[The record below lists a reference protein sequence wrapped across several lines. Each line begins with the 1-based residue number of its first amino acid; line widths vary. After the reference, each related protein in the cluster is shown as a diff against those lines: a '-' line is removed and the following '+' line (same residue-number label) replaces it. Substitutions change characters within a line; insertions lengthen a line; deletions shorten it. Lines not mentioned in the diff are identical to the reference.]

1 MAGLVKQ
8 LQEQTGFS
16 ESECMI
22 ADYLL
27 KNFRMLAGRSTR
39 QLAKDTYT
47 NSAAIVRFSQKLGF
61 GGYTEFKVQFL
72 AEMLQYV
79 NRPHGAELLM
89 TDRDSVHSILD
100 KVTSIEIDAL
110 KDTRSMLDPGEF
122 MRALHLLS
130 KTEHVDFYA
139 MDNNLDIANMAASS
153 FIMANKCST
162 VHAAMTMQY
171 LQATGAPKEHVAF
184 FISRTGENR
193 MLLDIAKTA
202 QAAGQSHPVDYGFTG
217 VDAGFAGGQRVP
229 CRHGKAYGGTG
240 TARVSAGSEVRDG
253 YSFCLIDD
261 AGRLSQYAAERR
273 MAQPTFS
280 LLNKIML

>member
-8 LQEQTGFS
+8 LQEQAGFS

-22 ADYLL
+22 AESLL
-27 KNFRMLAGRSTR
+27 KNFRMLAGMSTR

-72 AEMLQYV
+72 AEMLQYI
-79 NRPHGAELLM
+79 NRPHGAELQM

-110 KDTRSMLDPGEF
+110 KDTRAMLDPSEF

-162 VHAAMTMQY
+162 VHSAMTMQY
-171 LQATGAPKEHVAF
+171 LQATGAPKEHIGF

-193 MLLDIAKTA
+193 MLLDIARLLKLRGNPILLITA
-202 QAAGQSHPVDYGFTG
+202 SPESTLAGMADSVFRVATVKRMEELGPRVFLLGAKYVTDILFALLMTRVDYHN
-217 VDAGFAGGQRVP
+217 AQQ
-229 CRHGKAYGGTG
+229 K
-240 TARVSAGSEVRDG
+240 EEW
-253 YSFCLIDD
+253 
-261 AGRLSQYAAERR
+261 LSKHFHY
-273 MAQPTFS
+273 
-280 LLNKIML
+280 

>member
-171 LQATGAPKEHVAF
+171 LQATGAPKEHVGF

-193 MLLDIAKTA
+193 MLLDIARLLKLRGNPILLITA
-202 QAAGQSHPVDYGFTG
+202 SPESTLASLADSVFRVATVKRMEELGPRVFLLGAKYVTDILFALLMTRVDYRNT
-217 VDAGFAGGQRVP
+217 QQ
-229 CRHGKAYGGTG
+229 K
-240 TARVSAGSEVRDG
+240 EEW
-253 YSFCLIDD
+253 
-261 AGRLSQYAAERR
+261 LSQHFHY
-273 MAQPTFS
+273 
-280 LLNKIML
+280 

>member
-8 LQEQTGFS
+8 LQEQNGFS

-22 ADYLL
+22 AEYLL
-27 KNFRMLAGRSTR
+27 KNFRMLAGMSTR

-110 KDTRSMLDPGEF
+110 KDTRAMLDPSEF

-162 VHAAMTMQY
+162 VHSVMTMQY
-171 LQATGAPKEHVAF
+171 LQATGAPKEHIGF

-193 MLLDIAKTA
+193 MLLDIARLLKLRGNPILLITA
-202 QAAGQSHPVDYGFTG
+202 SPESTLAALADSVFQVATVKRMEELGPRVFLLGVKYVTDILFALLMTRVDYHN
-217 VDAGFAGGQRVP
+217 AQQ
-229 CRHGKAYGGTG
+229 K
-240 TARVSAGSEVRDG
+240 EEW
-253 YSFCLIDD
+253 
-261 AGRLSQYAAERR
+261 LSKHFHY
-273 MAQPTFS
+273 
-280 LLNKIML
+280 